1 MGRMSSRP
9 QFSLRVLLFAAVMV
23 CLAAATV
30 PAPREGGGLPQDQ
43 LLARRTHAVV
53 RLALCVVFPAMLV
66 GGSVV
71 RTGYARTF
79 WLGGILPALVP
90 FLLASSD
97 AFEVAYY
104 SDEGIGPADVV
115 QSFEMASYALV
126 WALAPSIGLAGVLF
140 HWLLKPAYPRSTFP
154 NRTFAT
160 ASLVLALVATS
171 FVAAM
176 LKLPRAE
183 KQPAA
188 VAQLP
193 IRLALCLTVP
203 ACLSV
208 GAVQGRSYFRT
219 FCMGGAIPALV
230 PALLV
235 CSIGIWDPH
244 HPNNWETSRVFE
256 LRYFI
261 VAMWA
266 LVPCFALA
274 SVVFHW
280 LFQTREAKV

>member
-9 QFSLRVLLFAAVMV
+9 QFSLRLLLFAGVMV

-30 PAPREGGGLPQDQ
+30 PAPRKGGGLPQGQ

-79 WLGGILPALVP
+79 CLGGILPALVP

-104 SDEGIGPADVV
+104 SAEGIGPADVV

-126 WALAPSIGLAGVLF
+126 WALVPSIGLTGVLF
-140 HWLLKPAYPRSTFP
+140 HWLLRPAYPRSTLS
-154 NRTFAT
+154 NRKFAT
-160 ASLVLALVATS
+160 ASFVLALVATS

-176 LKLPRAE
+176 LKLPRTNE
-183 KQPAA
+183 QP
-188 VAQLP
+188 VVIAQLP
-193 IRLALCLTVP
+193 VRLALCLALP
-203 ACLSV
+203 AWLSV
-208 GAVQGRSYFRT
+208 GLVQARSYFRT
-219 FCMGGAIPALV
+219 LCMGGAIAALV
-230 PALLV
+230 PALLL

-244 HPNNWETSRVFE
+244 HPNQWETPRIFE

-274 SVVFHW
+274 SAVFHW
-280 LFQTREAKV
+280 LFQMREAKV